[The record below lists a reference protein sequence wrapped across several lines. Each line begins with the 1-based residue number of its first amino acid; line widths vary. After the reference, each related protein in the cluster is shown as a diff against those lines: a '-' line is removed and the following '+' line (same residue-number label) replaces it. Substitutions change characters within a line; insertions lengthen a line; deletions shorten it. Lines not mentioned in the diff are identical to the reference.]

1 MTAWAPA
8 ASSATCWNAARR
20 RQGARLPT
28 GTPCPTGT
36 ISATRSPSATDDG
49 SFVVSKPDGTGG
61 PDHSGRHCRAGAVRD
76 RPTPPPI
83 CCPTWRRIFSNVR
96 AHPGRPG
103 HGACRRRRGGRPPTS
118 TYKVSATYQD
128 GYRAVA
134 TVSIVG
140 IDAARKAE
148 RNGRS
153 HDRTRSHVIRQTRAC
168 RIFVATH
175 IEALGAEASYGTTS
189 AAPRIA
195 GGVASARGAT
205 SQPRGAG
212 HLRARNRLGRAELRA
227 RHDRHLFR
235 GVPSRPRVVR
245 LFHLLP
251 RKKARSADR
260 ECRSATRRRPRSRY
274 RSTVASCRPSRTAS
288 ARLRAIPAGP
298 YRQFAAVASRLC
310 AFRRQGQFLERRDH
324 RPQARIRAA
333 AAPRG
338 DAGTLGRPT
347 RPSRRWPRRAVRGAW
362 PPRAQFSDRRCT
374 GRRGEWPPSGSTR
387 KARRTARWRWR

>member
-1 MTAWAPA
+1 MLECGPQ
-8 ASSATCWNAARR
+8 AT
-20 RQGARLPT
+20 G
-28 GTPCPTGT
+28 GTFTDWDTVPDWHNIGYPIAECH
-36 ISATRSPSATDDG
+36 DDG

-61 PDHSGRHCRAGAVRD
+61 LIIPGVIAEQALYEIGDPASYLLPDVAAD
-76 RPTPPPI
+76 
-83 CCPTWRRIFSNVR
+83 FSNVR
-96 AHPGRPG
+96 LTQVGPDMVRVE
-103 HGACRRRRGGRPPTS
+103 GARGRPPTG

-148 RNGRS
+148 RTGEAM
-153 HDRTRSHVIRQTRAC
+153 IARA
-168 RIFVATH
+168 RMSFAKRGLPDFVATH

-227 RHDRHLFR
+227 PARPASIP
-235 GVPSRPRVVR
+235 GVPKPTPVVQLFTFYLEKSALGRPRMQIGDAPAADGRDTVR
-245 LFHLLP
+245 
-251 RKKARSADR
+251 RW
-260 ECRSATRRRPRSRY
+260 
-274 RSTVASCRPSRTAS
+274 
-288 ARLRAIPAGP
+288 LRAAQAEQPRLDRGHPGRP

-333 AAPRG
+333 AARREVTPERMV
-338 DAGTLGRPT
+338 AQLGHLVGGPAERFEAPGLH
-347 RPSRRWPRRAVRGAW
+347 AH
-362 PPRAQFSDRRCT
+362 QFSDRRCT